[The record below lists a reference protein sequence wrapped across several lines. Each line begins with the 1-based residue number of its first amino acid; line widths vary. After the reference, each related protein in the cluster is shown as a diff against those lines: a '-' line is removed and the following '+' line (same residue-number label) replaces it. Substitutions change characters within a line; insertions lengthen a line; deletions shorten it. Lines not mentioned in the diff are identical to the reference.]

1 MSMEYRMR
9 RTLPSDRV
17 AIIMPVDHGLIF
29 NRIEGL
35 ETPSAPFA
43 AWGDS
48 DVTGFMLTP
57 GQVKQTERFFARH
70 PHLTRVLTID
80 TYYDYTRLD
89 GGGSHRLITTV
100 EEAVRMGVDAVKM
113 LFPWNI
119 SNAER
124 AALCERVGKVV
135 TACDAWDI
143 PLVLEPVLI
152 GAPRTEE
159 VIVEEEKVAR
169 IAYDLGAHIIKIAFP
184 GEERTR
190 RLVDELRVPL
200 VIAGGPLSGEPSD
213 TVDAVGQT
221 IRAGARGVIVGR
233 NIWQRERPVAEK
245 VLSEIA
251 TLTRSVSFP
260 D

>member
-1 MSMEYRMR
+1 MSMEYRLR

-29 NRIEGL
+29 DRIKGL

-43 AWGDS
+43 AWANT
-48 DVTGFMLTP
+48 DVTGFMMTP
-57 GQVKQTERFFARH
+57 GQVKQTEKFFAAH

-80 TYYDYTRLD
+80 TYYDYRLLD
-89 GGGSHRLITTV
+89 GNGSHDLITTV

-119 SNAER
+119 SN
-124 AALCERVGKVV
+124 LERVDICKRVGQVV
-135 TACDAWDI
+135 TACDRWDI
-143 PLVLEPVLI
+143 PLVLEPVII

-159 VIVEEEKVAR
+159 VIIAEEKVAR

-184 GEERTR
+184 GEERTK
-190 RLVDELRVPL
+190 RLVEELKVPL
-200 VIAGGPLSGEPSD
+200 VIAGGPLEGEPAA
-213 TVDAVGQT
+213 TVDAIAQT

-233 NIWQRERPVAEK
+233 NIWQRRRQDGEIVLNEVAA
-245 VLSEIA
+245 LSH
-251 TLTRSVSFP
+251 TVKFN

>member
-1 MSMEYRMR
+1 MSMEYRLR

-29 NRIEGL
+29 DRIEGL

-43 AWGDS
+43 AWGGN
-48 DVTGFMLTP
+48 DVTGFMMTP
-57 GQVKQTERFFARH
+57 GQVKQTEKFFAAN

-80 TYYDYTRLD
+80 TYYDYREMD
-89 GGGSHRLITTV
+89 GGSHDLITTV

-113 LFPWNI
+113 LFPWNM
-119 SNAER
+119 SKSER
-124 AALCERVGKVV
+124 VAMCNRVGKVV
-135 TACDAWDI
+135 AACDRWDI

-184 GEERTR
+184 GEERTQ
-190 RLVDELRVPL
+190 RLVDELKVPL
-200 VIAGGPLSGEPSD
+200 VIAGGPLSGSSSD
-213 TVDAVGQT
+213 TVDAVAQT
-221 IRAGARGVIVGR
+221 IRSGARGVIVGR
-233 NIWQRERPVAEK
+233 NIWQRDRAEGEK
-245 VLSEIA
+245 TLAQIAEI
-251 TLTRSVSFP
+251 TRSVKF
-260 D
+260 DD

>member
-1 MSMEYRMR
+1 MSMEYRLR

-35 ETPSAPFA
+35 ETPSAPFV
-43 AWGDS
+43 AWGDN
-48 DVTGFMLTP
+48 DVTGFMMTP
-57 GQVKQTERFFARH
+57 GQVKQTEAFFAAH

-80 TYYDYTRLD
+80 TYYDYTQLD
-89 GGGSHRLITTV
+89 GGGSHELITTV

-124 AALCERVGKVV
+124 AAMCRRVGNVV

-190 RLVDELRVPL
+190 RLVDELKVPL
-200 VIAGGPLSGEPSD
+200 VIAGGPLAGEPSE
-213 TVDAVGQT
+213 TIDAVAQT

-233 NIWQRERPVAEK
+233 NIWQRERNAAEK
-245 VLSEIA
+245 VLAEIA
-251 TLTRSVSFP
+251 TLTRSVSFA